1 MIVQYLKLVMLPD
14 EVKAQN
20 SIKVG
25 AIVPRYDCISSAGN
39 YKGLE
44 AFTNHKGQIYFNLI
58 PCREIIETNGK
69 RYAEYCLTGG
79 KSLNFGSLY
88 KIIDYQNFA
97 YSYPNK
103 KPFIGQK
110 REPNP
115 LFPFGNDLYLML
127 TDVEYTFFEI
137 MVIEGGRNLAEHY
150 LQLLI
155 EGNFDT
161 EILKLRVEAKPIF
174 EYIGLNA
181 YSKL

>member
-1 MIVQYLKLVMLPD
+1 MIGGYYKLVALTD

-20 SIKVG
+20 GIKVG
-25 AIVPRYDCISSAGN
+25 AIVPRYDCIAMAGN

-44 AFTNHKGQIYFNLI
+44 AFTNYKGQIYFNLT

-88 KIIDYQNFA
+88 KFIDYPKFA

-115 LFPFGNDLYLML
+115 LYSFGNDLYLML
-127 TDVEYTFFEI
+127 TNNEYSFFEI
-137 MVIEGGRNLAEHY
+137 LVIDGGRNLAEHY

-155 EGNFDT
+155 EGYFDT
-161 EILKLRVEAKPIF
+161 EIQKLKVEAKQIF
-174 EYIGLNA
+174 EYVGLNA
-181 YSKL
+181 NSKL